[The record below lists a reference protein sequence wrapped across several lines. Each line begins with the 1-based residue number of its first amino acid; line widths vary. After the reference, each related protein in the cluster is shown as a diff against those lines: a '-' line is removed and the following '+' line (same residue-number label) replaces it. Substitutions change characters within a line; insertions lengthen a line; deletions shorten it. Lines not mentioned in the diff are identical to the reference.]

1 MTPFEEVFAA
11 LQSVGAR
18 YVVVGGVAV
27 NLHGYQRFTKDLDLV
42 VELVPHNTRL
52 ALQALQGLG
61 YKPGIPVKASDF
73 IDPQIRASWSRDKG
87 MVVFQMYSDRSRVTV
102 DIFVEHPLP
111 FEALWSQAG
120 DHPQAAAGI
129 RRRQMSVT
137 EPAPGS
143 FEAARLFRLKLA
155 LQATPAQRL
164 QDLQDMIEFNARAE
178 EMNPRLRAM
187 ALKLRNE
194 ASGGSV
200 GKEP

>member
-111 FEALWSQAG
+111 FEALWSQA
-120 DHPQAAAGI
+120 DRVELPSATVRIASIEHLTQMKRDAG
-129 RRRQMSVT
+129 R
-137 EPAPGS
+137 P
-143 FEAARLFRLKLA
+143 L
-155 LQATPAQRL
+155 
-164 QDLQDMIEFNARAE
+164 DMIDIE
-178 EMNPRLRAM
+178 ELAM
-187 ALKLRNE
+187 IRKLQQE
-194 ASGGSV
+194 SGG
-200 GKEP
+200 GK